1 MKWVRLVVVVLGGV
15 FAASACT
22 KRNPLFCE
30 ADSECNN
37 GMVCDLSTHGCVV
50 GVDAST
56 VCASNEQCPANA
68 PVCRPDMA
76 CHKCALDDEC
86 GTRVCRSD
94 GACEAAER
102 VLYVSPN
109 GVAAGQCPSTSPCE
123 LFYARSLLTSE
134 RSTIRLDNG
143 TYVLGSDFEVT
154 GAITNLTIVGGR
166 AAIIQRPSAGW
177 AFEVGTAAAPSSS
190 ILTIRGITINKGVRC
205 DTASLTLTG
214 VAFDNAPSETLP
226 WVDARSCDLDVTDSE
241 LNDSLAEGIVASAGT
256 TTITRARI
264 DGSASHGV
272 RVQSAPVTI
281 RSSTISNNAEIGV
294 TAVAGLM
301 TVERSKISG
310 NRRGGLSSVSGTFDV
325 TNNFVVYNG
334 DPSVTSFGGMRL
346 ESSSSGNRV
355 QHNTVARNDCDVN
368 ATPVL
373 AGGVYCV
380 GAVASNN
387 LVVTNYR
394 GNTTLPSAQVGGS
407 CDFSASY
414 VSETPIN
421 GMFRADGMNMAD
433 GFHLDSSTSPVVNAG
448 IASGVTVDIDGQA
461 RSDGM
466 PDLGADELD
475 P

>member
-1 MKWVRLVVVVLGGV
+1 MVVVVLGGV

-22 KRNPLFCE
+22 KRNPSFCE
-30 ADSECNN
+30 SDAECKN
-37 GMVCDLSTHGCVV
+37 GLVCDPATHGCVV

-56 VCASNEQCPANA
+56 ACASNEQCPANA
-68 PVCRPDMA
+68 PVCGPDMDCRA
-76 CHKCALDDEC
+76 CVLDDEC

-94 GACEAAER
+94 GACEAAEH

-109 GVAAGQCPSTSPCE
+109 GVAAGQCPFTAPCE
-123 LFYARSLLTSE
+123 LFYARSLTTSE
-134 RSTIRLDNG
+134 RSSIRLENG
-143 TYVLGSDFEVT
+143 TYVLGSDFEIT

-190 ILTIRGITINKGVRC
+190 SLTLRGLSINKGVRC
-205 DTASLTLTG
+205 DSAKLTLTR
-214 VAFDNAPSETLP
+214 VAFDNAPNEALP
-226 WVDARSCDLDVTDSE
+226 WVDARNCELVVTDSD
-241 LNDSLAEGIVASAGT
+241 LSDSMAEGIVASAGT

-281 RSSTISNNAEIGV
+281 RSSTISRNAEIGV

-301 TVERSKISG
+301 TIEGSKIWG

-325 TNNFVVYNG
+325 TNNMVVYNG

-346 ESSSSGNRV
+346 ESPSSGNRV
-355 QHNTVARNDCDVN
+355 QHNTVARNNCDVT
-368 ATPVL
+368 ASPIL
-373 AGGVYCV
+373 AGGVHCV

-387 LVVTNYR
+387 LIVNNFR
-394 GNTTLPSAQVGGS
+394 GNTTLPNAQVNGT
-407 CDFSASY
+407 CDFSKSL
-414 VSETPIN
+414 VSESPAP
-421 GMFRADGMNMAD
+421 GMFRADGTNMVD
-433 GFHLDSSTSPVVNAG
+433 GYYLNNTTSPAVNTG
-448 IASGVTVDIDGQA
+448 VTSSVTVDIDGQP